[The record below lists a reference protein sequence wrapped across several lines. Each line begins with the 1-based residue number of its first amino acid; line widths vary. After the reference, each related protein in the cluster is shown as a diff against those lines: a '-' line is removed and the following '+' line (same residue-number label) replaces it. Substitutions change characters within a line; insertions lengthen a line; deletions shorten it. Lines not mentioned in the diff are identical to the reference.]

1 MRKSLLLVL
10 LVLLGVLLL
19 SACQDGD
26 TGEIPGKGLAAE
38 ISQAAATQAAVYDE
52 QTIVEEPITT
62 NSPTE
67 APTLANPEE
76 DPLDEVDFD
85 CAKTFCLWSWP
96 GWIQRPI
103 GLGNT
108 RTIDISYPYASTGEG
123 AFEIHHGVEFLN
135 PNGTTV
141 LAAKDG
147 EVVFADFDATP
158 DIGPYWGFYG
168 NVVILHHPGL
178 VVDQQPV
185 YTLYAHL
192 SEISVSVGD
201 RLTAGDVLGKVGFSG
216 VAVGPH
222 LHFEVRIGINDYDHT
237 VNPILWFAPLDEPEH
252 PSTAMLAG
260 QILGPAGNPVTEF
273 PLKLEQLTASG
284 SVQAIYYPKTYYAGR
299 VNAHPLL
306 GENFAVSDLPAG
318 DYHLTFIYNQLYEI
332 YFTLEPGSL
341 GFIRVQLD

>member
-1 MRKSLLLVL
+1 MRKSFLLIL
-10 LVLLGVLLL
+10 LVLLGLLLL
-19 SACQDGD
+19 SACQEGD
-26 TGEIPGKGLAAE
+26 TGEISGKRLAAE
-38 ISQAAATQAAVYDE
+38 VSQASATQAAVHHE
-52 QTIVEEPITT
+52 QEISADPVQTST
-62 NSPTE
+62 
-67 APTLANPEE
+67 PTLQPVLAEAVEDSQGEE
-76 DPLDEVDFD
+76 DFD
-85 CAKTFCLWSWP
+85 CAETLCSWSWP
-96 GWIQRPI
+96 GLIKRPI

-135 PNGTTV
+135 PNGTPV
-141 LAAKDG
+141 LAAQDG
-147 EVVFADFDATP
+147 EVVFADYDATP

-168 NVVILHHPGL
+168 YVVILRHPEL
-178 VVDQQPV
+178 VVDEQVV

-201 RLTAGDVLGKVGFSG
+201 QVKAGDVLGEVGFSG

-222 LHFEVRIGINDYDHT
+222 LHFEVRVGTNDYNHT
-237 VNPILWFAPLDEPEH
+237 VNPVLWFAPLNEPEH

-260 QILGPAGNPVTEF
+260 LILSPAGVPLTKF
-273 PLKLEQLTASG
+273 PLKLEQLTTSG
-284 SVQAIYYPKTYYAGR
+284 TVQAVHYPKTYNAGS

-318 DYHLTFIYNQLYEI
+318 DYRLAFVYNQLYDI